1 MANGDLDW
9 MDQAECRNHPDL
21 DWFDLDCYLHA
32 VLAVCA
38 ICRVGD
44 KCLDY
49 AIEHELR
56 DGVWGGEWGYRLEQ
70 AQRRGTRGQG

>member
-1 MANGDLDW
+1 MAAGDHRW
-9 MDQAECRNHPDL
+9 MEHAACRDRPDL

-38 ICRVGD
+38 ICPVGD
-44 KCLDY
+44 RCLEY

-70 AQRRGTRGQG
+70 AAGRGTHGQG